1 MPTNDVLRARGRE
14 NLGGSIFH
22 TNWLTGLGICLVASI
37 ISNIFPLLLGGPIAF
52 GLSTAYLRK
61 ARGADR
67 FVFDDLFLG
76 FEHFV
81 DCLVLYIM
89 QTLLVLVW
97 FLIPIAGIYFGI
109 RKAYSYA
116 MCFYIKADNPAM
128 PWRECLDRSAEMME
142 GHRWELFCLELSFI
156 GWALLGSLACG
167 IGIFWVNPYQEASV
181 ANFYEELRRPS
192 ARAGFM

>member
-1 MPTNDVLRARGRE
+1 MVTNTELRARGRA

-22 TNWLTGLGICLVASI
+22 TDWLTALAISLVGSI
-37 ISNIFPLLLGGPIAF
+37 IASIFPLLLGGPIAY
-52 GLSTAYLRK
+52 GLANAYLRK
-61 ARGADR
+61 ARGAAK
-67 FVFDDLFLG
+67 FEFNDLFLG
-76 FEHFV
+76 FDNFV

-89 QTLLVLVW
+89 QGLLILVW

-109 RKAYSYA
+109 RKAYSYS

-156 GWALLGSLACG
+156 GWMLLGSLACG
-167 IGIFWVNPYQEASV
+167 IGALWVDPYQQASV
-181 ANFYEELRRPS
+181 ANFYEARRTAA
-192 ARAGFM
+192 ARPMYM